1 MKRFFSILAC
11 ITLALSTIPL
21 ASCSS
26 SGYDGEVNVYNW
38 GEYISNG
45 DDDSL
50 DVIAEFEKEY
60 NIKVNYTNFETNEEL
75 YNILTNSNSAYDVII
90 PSEYMIGRLME
101 EGMLEE
107 IDFSNIPNYKNIMD
121 RFKHLDFDPE
131 GKYTVPYTWGV
142 VALVYNTTMI
152 DEGEVDGFDALW
164 NEKYKDSVLM
174 FNNSRDA
181 TAISMQ
187 LCDPPIDPGQKSFTR
202 EDIDRATDKLVEQ
215 KSVLKKYVMD
225 QVFTEME
232 NSQSAIAPYYA
243 GDIYSMMDN
252 NEDLTYC
259 LPKEGSNFFVDA
271 MCIPTCC
278 QNKDNAELFINFMCD
293 AEIAKANAEYIG
305 YATPNQAAFELLDDE
320 TKECE
325 LIYPPDEYLDKCYTF
340 ANIDIDTYNYM
351 QEKFVKACSSTA
363 EVSETEEKA
372 KSSPAATIGVC
383 IILAV
388 VIFATIGI
396 VVYDIRKSVKA
407 KKLVKDIKRRNKK
420 KTK

>member
-1 MKRFFSILAC
+1 MKRFFSIFICLILVLC
-11 ITLALSTIPL
+11 VVPL
-21 ASCSS
+21 ASCSQ
-26 SGYDGEVNVYNW
+26 SGGYEGEVNVYNW

-50 DVIAEFEKEY
+50 DVIAEFEKRY

-75 YNILTNSNSAYDVII
+75 YNILTNSNSSYDVII
-90 PSEYMIGRLME
+90 PSEYMVGRLID
-101 EGMLEE
+101 EGLLEE
-107 IDFSNIPNYKNIMD
+107 INYDNVPNYQYIMD
-121 RFKHLDFDPE
+121 KFKHLDFDPE
-131 GKYTVPYTWGV
+131 RKYTVPYTWGV

-152 DEGEVDGFDALW
+152 EEGEIKGFSDLW
-164 NEKYKDSVLM
+164 NEKYKDTILM

-187 LCDPPIDPGQKSFTR
+187 LCDPPINPGKKSFTH

-243 GDIYSMMDN
+243 GDIYTMMDN

-259 LPKEGSNFFVDA
+259 LPEEGSNFFVDA

-293 AEIAKANAEYIG
+293 PEIALANTEYIG
-305 YATPNQAAFELLDDE
+305 YATPNQAAFDMLDEE
-320 TKECE
+320 TKNCE
-325 LIYPPDEYLDKCYTF
+325 LIYPSQDYLDKCYIF
-340 ANIDIDTYNYM
+340 ANIDNDIYSYM

-363 EVSETEEKA
+363 EVSETTETA
-372 KSSPAATIGVC
+372 KSSPTATIIVC
-383 IILAV
+383 IILAII
-388 VIFATIGI
+388 IFATLYVI
-396 VVYDIRKSVKA
+396 VYDIV
-407 KKLVKDIKRRNKK
+407 KKLKKR
-420 KTK
+420 KT